1 MQSGC
6 SNSCAP
12 MLLIYAVNE
21 VLYKAASV
29 ILVLGQPHVINVY
42 KVFMAPLPCKCTY
55 CMVITNTKIYI
66 I

>member
-1 MQSGC
+1 
-6 SNSCAP
+6 

-21 VLYKAASV
+21 VLYKAASF
-29 ILVLGQPHVINVY
+29 ILVLGQPHFINVY